1 MVAAGGCFGVAACFI
16 RVFRNIF
23 AQQMNFCELGVS
35 IAAVLSG
42 GGFQPTDGFVGM
54 GRKQDFRKGDLCR
67 RNVVACRDV
76 EVLGGLFKVR
86 CYALSEL
93 VLQPKLPIR
102 RRKSL
107 FGGELVELV

>member
-1 MVAAGGCFGVAACFI
+1 
-16 RVFRNIF
+16 
-23 AQQMNFCELGVS
+23 MNFCEFGVS

-67 RNVVACRDV
+67 SNVVTCRDIQ
-76 EVLGGLFKVR
+76 VLGGLFKVR
-86 CYALSEL
+86 CHALTEL
-93 VLQPKLPIR
+93 VLQSKLPIG

-107 FGGELVELV
+107 FGGKLVELV